1 MDKLE
6 TIRYAAATDLFKSV
20 ELIIHLIKLVANY
33 IATPWDSSC
42 LRRSEF
48 RYQMKNIQ
56 WVMKFFSFMYDKNPL
71 KDFKHE

>member
-6 TIRYAAATDLFKSV
+6 TIRYTAAADPFKSV
-20 ELIIHLIKLVANY
+20 QLIIHPIKLIANY

-56 WVMKFFSFMYDKNPL
+56 
-71 KDFKHE
+71 

>member
-20 ELIIHLIKLVANY
+20 ELIIHPIKLLANY

-56 WVMKFFSFMYDKNPL
+56 
-71 KDFKHE
+71 